1 MNAAAQLKALTRKG
15 QAVRLPSGVEVV
27 LRAPNLVAL
36 VQAGRL
42 PRTLYASALAGFPE
56 LKALELAAET
66 PQTLERLSI
75 LTIEAQEYASIVA
88 RAAFVSPAMV
98 DAGQPA
104 GEDEIELSDLSSE
117 DLMFVLELVHMPIS
131 KWERFLQARD
141 GAGVRAVPDSQDAGD
156 AP

>member
-56 LKALELAAET
+56 LQALELAAQT
-66 PQTLERLSI
+66 PQTLERLTA
-75 LTIEAQEYASIVA
+75 LTIEAQDYAYTVA
-88 RAAFVSPAMV
+88 RAAFVSPTVVAI
-98 DAGQPA
+98 GEPA
-104 GEDEIELSDLSSE
+104 GEDEIEFTDLPPD
-117 DLMFVLELVHMPIS
+117 DLNFVLSLVHRPVS
-131 KWERFLQARD
+131 EWERFLQARD
-141 GAGVRAVPDSQDAGD
+141 GAGVRALPDGQDAGD